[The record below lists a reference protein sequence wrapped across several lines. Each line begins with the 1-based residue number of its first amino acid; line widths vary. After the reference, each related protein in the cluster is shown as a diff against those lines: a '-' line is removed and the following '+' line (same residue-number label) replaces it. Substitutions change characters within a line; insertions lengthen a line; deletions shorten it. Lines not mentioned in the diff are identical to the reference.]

1 MKEHILVVEDDH
13 TLNDAFRTILTKEKY
28 KVSSCFNGQE
38 ALDFLSDKKNKSVDL
53 ILLDLLMPVMSGIEF
68 LEKYDVKE
76 NDVPTIVFSN
86 LDSQKDIDRVYE
98 LGADRYMLKAW
109 ASPKEL
115 VKVVQDSLKAS
126 K

>member
-38 ALDFLSDKKNKSVDL
+38 ALDFITDKKNKSVDL